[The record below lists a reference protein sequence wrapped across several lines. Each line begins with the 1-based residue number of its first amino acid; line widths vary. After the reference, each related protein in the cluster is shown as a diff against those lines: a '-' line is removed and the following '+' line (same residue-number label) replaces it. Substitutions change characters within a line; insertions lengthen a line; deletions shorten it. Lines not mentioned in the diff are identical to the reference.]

1 MVNYDRNG
9 VEIPEI
15 VQYYLKVDIPTN
27 HIFEVLDVVEGYVDI
42 KDIYKMTH
50 EEFISYIQEYIM
62 NDPRFPSLSL
72 YMAHRQG
79 TMMKIDLSPSQ
90 EISKIQ
96 G

>member
-15 VQYYLKVDIPTN
+15 VQYSLTVNIGTN
-27 HIFEVLDVVEGYVDI
+27 HIFEVLDAVEGYVDI

-50 EEFISYIQEYIM
+50 EELLRYIQEYIV

-72 YMAHRQG
+72 YTAYRQG
-79 TMMKIDLSPSQ
+79 TTMKIDLSPSE
-90 EISKIQ
+90 EISKIRS
-96 G
+96 